1 MILCGFEG
9 VLGMAWSEEEA
20 PFVLLAFLLSMWL
33 TWMGAVQFDNEG
45 SLRRPWDSGVGLNL
59 VAWMIRLLSV
69 WYSCQI
75 IFGLAKRLSEQSR
88 QA

>member
-45 SLRRPWDSGVGLNL
+45 SLRRPWDSGVGLNF
-59 VAWMIRLLSV
+59 VAWMISTAFCMVFLSDYFRAGEKIV
-69 WYSCQI
+69 
-75 IFGLAKRLSEQSR
+75 
-88 QA
+88 